1 MANVL
6 IRDVSD
12 EVVNQ
17 FKSIAKKH
25 NRSLQQELKAVLEN
39 TVSRSSSDIFRKAAE
54 IRKRLRKKNI
64 FFSDSVQLLRKDRA
78 R

>member
-64 FFSDSVQLLRKDRA
+64 LFSDSVQLLRKDRA

>member
-12 EVVNQ
+12 EAVNQ

-64 FFSDSVQLLRKDRA
+64 LFSDSVQLLRKDRA

>member
-25 NRSLQQELKAVLEN
+25 NRSLQQELKAVLES

-64 FFSDSVQLLRKDRA
+64 LFSDSVQLLRKDRA

>member
-6 IRDVSD
+6 IRDVPD

-64 FFSDSVQLLRKDRA
+64 LFSDSVQLLRKDRA

>member
-64 FFSDSVQLLRKDRA
+64 LFSDSVQLLRKDRS